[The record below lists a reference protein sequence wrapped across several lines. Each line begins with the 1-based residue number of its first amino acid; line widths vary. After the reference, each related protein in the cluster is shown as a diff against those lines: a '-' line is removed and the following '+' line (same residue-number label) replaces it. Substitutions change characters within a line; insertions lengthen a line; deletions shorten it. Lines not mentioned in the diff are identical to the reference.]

1 MYEPLSG
8 ITPDNAIGKIAEQKP
23 QTGPLFFSQQ

>member
-23 QTGPLFFSQQ
+23 QTGPLFF